1 MNDNLAKY
9 QATEFLLGQEYM
21 NATLGTHLNHP
32 GFGADLKEIEAASWS
47 AQVKRNVSLTASK
60 YRFALDTITGIKSTY
75 NVAIVED
82 DKDIVY
88 NVFGRVDTAKP
99 YDGATICSITSNYHE
114 NNSLGSNR
122 AGIDKKQF
130 IHDYKANSGS
140 GIIVKTAGFP
150 ITNGRMRDSFMLQRL
165 NKKMLDIP
173 YT

>member
-1 MNDNLAKY
+1 
-9 QATEFLLGQEYM
+9 M

-32 GFGADLKEIEAASWS
+32 GGGANLKQIEATSWN
-47 AQVKRNVSLTASK
+47 AQVKRNVSMTASK
-60 YRFALDTITGIKSTY
+60 YRFALDQVNGIKSEYTIA
-75 NVAIVED
+75 VIED
-82 DKDIVY
+82 DRDIVY
-88 NVFGRVDTAKP
+88 NIFGRVDTAKP

-150 ITNGRMRDSFMLQRL
+150 ITNARLRNSRML
-165 NKKMLDIP
+165 
-173 YT
+173 